1 MVEFIYFLSLNPQI
15 WNLPPESFP
24 LSGGLAQRGDKKI
37 SDHFARGLD
46 K

>member
-1 MVEFIYFLSLNPQI
+1 MGSLYEGIRQKDI
-15 WNLPPESFP
+15 ATYSI
-24 LSGGLAQRGDKKI
+24 RGNKKI

>member
-1 MVEFIYFLSLNPQI
+1 MFAGGEGRKGELENKKAVSSL
-15 WNLPPESFP
+15 
-24 LSGGLAQRGDKKI
+24 RGDKKI